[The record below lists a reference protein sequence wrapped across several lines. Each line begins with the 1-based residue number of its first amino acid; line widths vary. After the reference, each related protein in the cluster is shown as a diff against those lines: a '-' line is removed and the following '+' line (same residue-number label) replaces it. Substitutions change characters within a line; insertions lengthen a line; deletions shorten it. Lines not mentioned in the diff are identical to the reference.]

1 MDMEIASRRILG
13 RLVSVTRI
21 TEVRVVRN
29 DCVIMTTHVRMAA
42 SVLRENVSVR
52 ALSTAIIARLEHV
65 NMVVTPREYVAREY
79 VNAAKAS
86 PVLLAERKRVL
97 TAENSE
103 NAT

>member
-1 MDMEIASRRILG
+1 METASRRILG

-29 DCVIMTTHVRMAA
+29 DCVMVTTHVRMAA
-42 SVLRENVSVR
+42 SVLRENACAS

-65 NMVVTPREYVAREY
+65 NMVVTRMEYVSREY

-86 PVLLAERKRVL
+86 PILPAEREHVL
-97 TAENSE
+97 TVENSE
-103 NAT
+103 NAI